1 MNGARSCLCRNEGH
15 KTRSSCHIM
24 SIRRDACRIPI
35 IAFALLLGACQANP
49 YQWDKQTADKV
60 EGAMADARRD
70 AGRTAVPKEVSEA
83 LLAPLDA
90 GADPRGAGALLEPRF
105 DLSVNNAP
113 ARQVFMGLVE
123 STPYSM
129 VVHPEVGGNVT
140 LHLKNATVPE
150 AMEALRTVYGYEFRR
165 AGNRFMVLGRGMQA
179 RIYPVNYL
187 NLERKG
193 RSLTR
198 VSSGELSQS
207 GAPPVAGQP
216 AGGAP
221 TGQAASSV
229 RVETDSK
236 VDFWKDMQ
244 ESLKTIIG
252 TANGRQVV
260 VNPQAGI
267 VIVRAMPDELR
278 MVEEYLGVTHASVN
292 RQVILEAKVIEIEL
306 KDGYQTGIN
315 WAALGSNSTFGMVG
329 GGSIFQGGG
338 VSEIAGNI
346 GNLNPGGTFSAI
358 SGTNASAFGGVF
370 SAAIKT
376 ADFAAFLELLK
387 SQGNVHVLSSPRVST
402 VNNQKAVIK
411 VGGDEFFVTSVTA
424 GTAATLSS
432 AATSPSVVLTPFF
445 SGISLDVTP
454 QIDEGSNIILHIHPA
469 VSEVVQKSKA
479 FQISGEDF
487 NLPLASSSIQESD
500 NVVRAL
506 NGQIIV
512 IGGLMKEGSTDQ
524 DASIPFLG
532 DIPILGNAFK
542 HKRVARIKKELVILL
557 KPTVVDNNQ
566 VWENAI
572 QDSQGRMQKL
582 RR

>member
-1 MNGARSCLCRNEGH
+1 MDI
-15 KTRSSCHIM
+15 TRLNYFRFGIL
-24 SIRRDACRIPI
+24 PL
-35 IAFALLLGACQANP
+35 AFLLATFLAGCQSNP
-49 YQWDKQTADKV
+49 YQWDSQTAKNV
-60 EGAMADARRD
+60 EGAMSDAARESAGKPQVPADISQALLPSMDGRPAGD
-70 AGRTAVPKEVSEA
+70 AGK
-83 LLAPLDA
+83 
-90 GADPRGAGALLEPRF
+90 LLEPRF

-123 STPYSM
+123 GTPYSM
-129 VVHPEVGGNVT
+129 VVHADVSGTVT

-150 AMEALRTVYGYEFRR
+150 AMEALRAVYGYDFRR
-165 AGNRFMVLGRGMQA
+165 DGNRFFILGRGMA
-179 RIYPVNYL
+179 SRIFPVNYL
-187 NLERKG
+187 NLDRKG

-198 VSSGELSQS
+198 VSSGELTQS
-207 GAPPVAGQP
+207 GGTTGAAGTTP
-216 AGGAP
+216 AASSSSS
-221 TGQAASSV
+221 SSV

-236 VDFWKDMQ
+236 SDFWKELQ
-244 ESLKTIIG
+244 ESLAAIVG
-252 TANGRQVV
+252 TANGRKVV

-267 VIVRAMPDELR
+267 VVVRAMPDELH
-278 MVEEYLGVTHASVN
+278 MVEQFLGITHATVN
-292 RQVILEAKVIEIEL
+292 RQVILEAKVLEVEL

-315 WAALGSNSTFGMVG
+315 WAAIGTNSTFGQVG
-329 GGSIFQGGG
+329 GGTIFNGGG
-338 VSEIAGNI
+338 VSEIAGQS
-346 GNLNPGGTFSAI
+346 GNLDPGTAFNDI
-358 SGTNASAFGGVF
+358 SGTLASAFGGVF
-370 SAAIKT
+370 SVAVKT

-387 SQGNVHVLSSPRVST
+387 TQGNVHVLSSPRVST

-411 VGGDEFFVTSVTA
+411 VGGDEFFVTSVTG
-424 GTAATLSS
+424 GTAATTTT
-432 AATSPSVVLTPFF
+432 AATSPTVILTPFF

-454 QIDEGSNIILHIHPA
+454 QIDDASNIILHIHPA

-479 FQISGEDF
+479 FRVSGEDF

-542 HKRVARIKKELVILL
+542 HKRVTRIKKELVILL

-572 QDSQGRMQKL
+572 QGSEGRMQKL
-582 RR
+582 KR

>member
-1 MNGARSCLCRNEGH
+1 
-15 KTRSSCHIM
+15 
-24 SIRRDACRIPI
+24 
-35 IAFALLLGACQANP
+35 
-49 YQWDKQTADKV
+49 
-60 EGAMADARRD
+60 
-70 AGRTAVPKEVSEA
+70 
-83 LLAPLDA
+83 
-90 GADPRGAGALLEPRF
+90 
-105 DLSVNNAP
+105 
-113 ARQVFMGLVE
+113 
-123 STPYSM
+123 
-129 VVHPEVGGNVT
+129 
-140 LHLKNATVPE
+140 
-150 AMEALRTVYGYEFRR
+150 
-165 AGNRFMVLGRGMQA
+165 
-179 RIYPVNYL
+179 
-187 NLERKG
+187 
-193 RSLTR
+193 
-198 VSSGELSQS
+198 
-207 GAPPVAGQP
+207 
-216 AGGAP
+216 
-221 TGQAASSV
+221 
-229 RVETDSK
+229 
-236 VDFWKDMQ
+236 
-244 ESLKTIIG
+244 
-252 TANGRQVV
+252 
-260 VNPQAGI
+260 
-267 VIVRAMPDELR
+267 
-278 MVEEYLGVTHASVN
+278 
-292 RQVILEAKVIEIEL
+292 
-306 KDGYQTGIN
+306 
-315 WAALGSNSTFGMVG
+315 
-329 GGSIFQGGG
+329 
-338 VSEIAGNI
+338 
-346 GNLNPGGTFSAI
+346 
-358 SGTNASAFGGVF
+358 
-370 SAAIKT
+370 
-376 ADFAAFLELLK
+376 
-387 SQGNVHVLSSPRVST
+387 LSSPRVST

-572 QDSQGRMQKL
+572 QSSEGRMQKL

>member
-1 MNGARSCLCRNEGH
+1 MDI
-15 KTRSSCHIM
+15 TRLNYFRFGIL
-24 SIRRDACRIPI
+24 PL
-35 IAFALLLGACQANP
+35 AFLLATFLAGCQSNP
-49 YQWDKQTADKV
+49 YQWDSQTAKNV
-60 EGAMADARRD
+60 EGAMSDAARESAGKPQVPADISQALLPSMDGRPAGD
-70 AGRTAVPKEVSEA
+70 AGK
-83 LLAPLDA
+83 
-90 GADPRGAGALLEPRF
+90 LLEPRF

-123 STPYSM
+123 GTPYSM
-129 VVHPEVGGNVT
+129 VVHADVSGTVT

-150 AMEALRTVYGYEFRR
+150 AMEALRAVYGYDFRR
-165 AGNRFMVLGRGMQA
+165 DGNRFLILGRGMA
-179 RIYPVNYL
+179 SRIFPVNYL
-187 NLERKG
+187 NLDRKG

-198 VSSGELSQS
+198 VSSGELTQS
-207 GAPPVAGQP
+207 GGTTGAAGTTP
-216 AGGAP
+216 AASSSSS
-221 TGQAASSV
+221 SSV

-236 VDFWKDMQ
+236 SDFWKELQ
-244 ESLKTIIG
+244 ESLAAIVG
-252 TANGRQVV
+252 TANGRKVV

-267 VIVRAMPDELR
+267 VVVRAMPDELH
-278 MVEEYLGVTHASVN
+278 MVEQFLGITHATVN
-292 RQVILEAKVIEIEL
+292 RQVILEAKVLEVEL

-315 WAALGSNSTFGMVG
+315 WAAIGTNSTFGQVG
-329 GGSIFQGGG
+329 GGTIFNGGG
-338 VSEIAGNI
+338 VSEIAGQS
-346 GNLNPGGTFSAI
+346 GNLDPGTAFNDI
-358 SGTNASAFGGVF
+358 SGTLASAFGGVF
-370 SAAIKT
+370 SVAVKT

-387 SQGNVHVLSSPRVST
+387 TQGNVHVLSSPRVST

-411 VGGDEFFVTSVTA
+411 VGGDEFFVTSVTG
-424 GTAATLSS
+424 GTAATTTT
-432 AATSPSVVLTPFF
+432 AATSPTVILTPFF

-454 QIDEGSNIILHIHPA
+454 QIDDASNIILHIHPA

-479 FQISGEDF
+479 FRVSGEDF

-542 HKRVARIKKELVILL
+542 HKRVTRIKKELVILL

-572 QDSQGRMQKL
+572 QGSEGRMQKL
-582 RR
+582 KR